1 MSRKSAVL
9 RVSPVVLLM
18 LAAGCTPAVVLPK
31 TYPAS
36 GSVAYKGGQPMTG
49 GSVHFVSADDPLLRV
64 MGTIGQDGSFTLTT
78 VKDTAKAD
86 GAPEGTY
93 RVLVQPPMVS
103 DARDKVPD
111 GHKAMIPTELPRTY
125 KLEAREN
132 TGIKIE
138 LPMGRPHS

>member
-1 MSRKSAVL
+1 ML
-9 RVSPVVLLM
+9 RVAPLVLLM

-36 GSVAYKGGQPMTG
+36 GSVVYKGGKPMTG
-49 GSVHFVSADDPLLRV
+49 GAVQFMSADDPLLRV
-64 MGTIGQDGSFTLTT
+64 MGTIGKDGSFTLST

-103 DARDKVPD
+103 DARDKVPE
-111 GHKAMIPTELPRTY
+111 GHKAVIPTELARPF

-132 TGIKIE
+132 TAIKIE
-138 LPMGRPHS
+138 LPTSPPRS